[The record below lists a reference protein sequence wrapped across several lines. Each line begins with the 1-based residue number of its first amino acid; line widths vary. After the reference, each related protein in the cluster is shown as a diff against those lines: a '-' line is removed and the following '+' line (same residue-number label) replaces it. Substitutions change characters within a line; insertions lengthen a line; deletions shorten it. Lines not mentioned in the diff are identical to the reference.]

1 MQTSEKGGTF
11 LMVNV
16 AAQRA
21 RQIMQGAPPLVPAS
35 SRKPAAI
42 AVREVEDGLVPYYM
56 PGDLPTLEAS
66 AEESEEEAATEET
79 EETGEAEETEEIEEP
94 SE

>member
-1 MQTSEKGGTF
+1 MQNSEKGGTF

-21 RQIMQGAPPLVPAS
+21 RQIMQGAPPLVPSS

-42 AVREVEDGLVPYYM
+42 AVREVEDGLVPFYM
-56 PGDLPTLEAS
+56 PADLPMLETP
-66 AEESEEEAATEET
+66 AEEETAEETASEET
-79 EETGEAEETEEIEEP
+79 ETEEVEEP
-94 SE
+94 PE

>member
-1 MQTSEKGGTF
+1 MQISEKGGTF

-21 RQIMQGAPPLVPAS
+21 RQIMQGAPPLVPSS

-42 AVREVEDGLVPYYM
+42 AIREIEAGLVPYYL
-56 PGDLPTLEAS
+56 PSDLPMLDTP
-66 AEESEEEAATEET
+66 AEEIAEETAPEET
-79 EETGEAEETEEIEEP
+79 EIVEVEEP
-94 SE
+94 PE

>member
-1 MQTSEKGGTF
+1 VETSEKGGTF

-21 RQIMQGAPPLVPAS
+21 RQIMQGAPPLAPAS

-42 AVREVEDGLVPYYM
+42 AIREVEDGLVPFYM
-56 PGDLPTLEAS
+56 PGDLPMLETP
-66 AEESEEEAATEET
+66 AEETAEET
-79 EETGEAEETEEIEEP
+79 APEDTEAEEVDEP